1 MYRIKLKNHFPVAE
15 GTMAFEFE
23 KPAGFEF
30 RAGQFGEW
38 KIANPPYTDA
48 EGNQRAFSF
57 ASAPG
62 DERLMLA
69 TRMRDTA
76 FKNSLKEMPL
86 GTTVEL
92 DGPFGSMTLRN
103 SAEKP
108 LVFLAGG
115 IGITPF
121 RSMVRRAAAE
131 KLPHKIFLFYSNRR
145 PEDAAF
151 LKELNDLQQ
160 RNSNFKLIATMTE
173 AEKSA
178 HPWEGEKG
186 FIFEAMIRRYV
197 DNLAFPIYYIAGP
210 PAFAAAMWQMLK
222 AAGVDEDNIIS
233 EEFAGY

>member
-1 MYRIKLKNHFPVAE
+1 MARYSVTLLTRTEVAE

-48 EGNQRAFSF
+48 EGNVRPFSI
-57 ASAPG
+57 ASAPS
-62 DERLMLA
+62 DDTLMLA
-69 TRMRDTA
+69 TRMRNTA

-86 GTTVEL
+86 GTEIEL
-92 DGPFGSMTLRN
+92 DGPFGSLTLKN

-108 LVFLAGG
+108 VVFLAGG

-121 RSMVRRAAAE
+121 RSMIRRAAHE
-131 KLPHKIFLFYSNRR
+131 KLPHKILLFYSNRR

-151 LKELNDLQQ
+151 LEELQTLAQETI
-160 RNSNFKLIATMTE
+160 NFKLVATMTE
-173 AEKSA
+173 
-178 HPWEGEKG
+178 EGGE
-186 FIFEAMIRRYV
+186 FISVAMLQQHL

-222 AAGVDEDNIIS
+222 TAGVDEDNINN